1 MKNLSAS
8 INQAFEK
15 MRNPKFLQKEGLGG
29 EIPFFIFPYDIK
41 YERQIDDTIS
51 GLKKRLNREGIC
63 VLELN
68 LYTICIDILQSK
80 GGIEKVLKLE
90 ERHKDR
96 PNYFLKALQS
106 ALNIQEVFIPHIKNI
121 VDTIEHHLIFIT
133 GVAPVFPYIRS
144 HVILNNLHSVTDKVP
159 TVMFYPGTYTGKTLN
174 LFDRLKSN
182 NYYRAYNLN
191 EYQL

>member
-1 MKNLSAS
+1 MKNLSVS

-51 GLKKRLNREGIC
+51 GLKNRLNREGIR

-68 LYTICIDILQSK
+68 LYSICLDILESK

-121 VDTIEHHLIFIT
+121 VDTTEHHLIFIT